1 MASKGGSLLERVA
14 ASLGHGDGTPSS
26 PGIRSILSQA
36 ATSYAKRPT
45 AAEETMPTGF
55 DPRAAVLFEAVVE
68 AAFLVANADGDF
80 DAEERRTFEA
90 VVTEACQNDLVP
102 GELHDLVNDLC
113 QLLDSQGL
121 ERRVR
126 AVCLAVSYPVHKVEV
141 LRIAALMAHIS
152 GGVKQAE
159 RDVLQLLAQGMKLGP
174 DAVGAALVQAE
185 RALRGE

>member
-68 AAFLVANADGDF
+68 AAFLVANADGVF
-80 DAEERRTFEA
+80 DLEERRTFEA
-90 VVTEACQNDLVP
+90 VVAQACQNDLQP

-113 QLLDSQGL
+113 GLLDGQGMA
-121 ERRVR
+121 RRVH
-126 AVCLAVSYPVHKVEV
+126 AVCQAVSYPVHKLEV

-174 DAVGAALVQAE
+174 DAVDGALVQAE